1 MNLKK
6 KQLAFTLV
14 EIMVGI
20 AIIGIMAISISQ
32 INFNRL
38 NDVQKV
44 WIETTKI
51 SNIIEETRNNALVGR
66 WVGVNLITPSNWRVI
81 IRNNGLPWR
90 VTSQYNQ
97 SGYTTYSNWDAQ
109 TPYTIREI
117 RCKNI
122 NGWNSEIATNVQ
134 IRFIGED
141 MDVVSG
147 CTQAKAKIIEI
158 DFWVPSVLKT
168 IRMNTVSWVIEVD

>member
-44 WIETTKI
+44 
-51 SNIIEETRNNALVGR
+51 
-66 WVGVNLITPSNWRVI
+66 
-81 IRNNGLPWR
+81 
-90 VTSQYNQ
+90 
-97 SGYTTYSNWDAQ
+97 
-109 TPYTIREI
+109 
-117 RCKNI
+117 
-122 NGWNSEIATNVQ
+122 
-134 IRFIGED
+134 
-141 MDVVSG
+141 
-147 CTQAKAKIIEI
+147 
-158 DFWVPSVLKT
+158 
-168 IRMNTVSWVIEVD
+168 